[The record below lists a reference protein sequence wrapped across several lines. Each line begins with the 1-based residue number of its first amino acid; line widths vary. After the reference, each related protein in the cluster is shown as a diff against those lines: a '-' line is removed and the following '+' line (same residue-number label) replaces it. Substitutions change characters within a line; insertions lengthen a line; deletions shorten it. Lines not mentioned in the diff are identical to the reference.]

1 MMGALQLTG
10 WGDYGLM
17 GLISG
22 AFVWLVT
29 SALKTNR
36 KQSQEHTE
44 LVGKLLEDS
53 RSERKETRDLHCATT
68 DRLACAVDKLAE
80 SLNNKR
86 HEPGG

>member
-1 MMGALQLTG
+1 MALLQLTG

-29 SALKTNR
+29 ASLKTNR
-36 KQSQEHTE
+36 KQSQEHTQMFS
-44 LVGKLLEDS
+44 KLLEDS
-53 RSERKETRDLHCATT
+53 RSERKETRELHCATT

-80 SLNNKR
+80 SLRSK
-86 HEPGG
+86 PTGGE

>member
-1 MMGALQLTG
+1 MGALQLTG